1 MTLLKQLVFLIQCV
15 RYLLPAIL
23 FVGGVGMY
31 VCVHVQVHVKM
42 YVHITMY
49 VHCVEAK
56 GLCLMSSSIASPYF
70 FPELGAGCFV

>member
-1 MTLLKQLVFLIQCV
+1 
-15 RYLLPAIL
+15 
-23 FVGGVGMY
+23 MY